1 MHHFAVTLISA
12 LFLQMIVIILVQL
25 IAYFSGI
32 SGKSTVHVT
41 QLSLT
46 LKKKIV
52 SYNYTNYLKIQEA
65 VNKKCHRCYKS
76 KTIRK
81 PFF

>member
-1 MHHFAVTLISA
+1 MDHFAVTLISA

-25 IAYFSGI
+25 IGYFSGI
-32 SGKSTVHVT
+32 SGKFTVHVT

-46 LKKKIV
+46 LKKNCKLQL
-52 SYNYTNYLKIQEA
+52 YKLFENTRA

>member
-1 MHHFAVTLISA
+1 MKLLCFMVDIWHKIKIFIFNLMHHFAVTLISA

-46 LKKKIV
+46 LKKK
-52 SYNYTNYLKIQEA
+52 L
-65 VNKKCHRCYKS
+65 
-76 KTIRK
+76 
-81 PFF
+81 

>member
-46 LKKKIV
+46 LKKK
-52 SYNYTNYLKIQEA
+52 L
-65 VNKKCHRCYKS
+65 
-76 KTIRK
+76 
-81 PFF
+81 

>member
-1 MHHFAVTLISA
+1 MDHFAVTLISA

-25 IAYFSGI
+25 IGYFSGI
-32 SGKSTVHVT
+32 SGKFTVHVT

-46 LKKKIV
+46 LKNKIV

-65 VNKKCHRCYKS
+65 VKKKCHRCYKS

>member
-1 MHHFAVTLISA
+1 MHHFAMTLISA

-32 SGKSTVHVT
+32 SGKFTVNVT
-41 QLSLT
+41 HLSLT
-46 LKKKIV
+46 LKKNCTLQLYK
-52 SYNYTNYLKIQEA
+52 LFKIQEA
-65 VNKKCHRCYKS
+65 VNKKCHHCYRS

-81 PFF
+81 PVC